1 MLHRNN
7 VALHKNEVNVMNTAK
22 ENLEAFNELSSK
34 GYEAAR
40 ELGELNLRTMESL
53 VSRQMDLMNMFMEN
67 ALRQISMA
75 SEAKG
80 YNDLVKNQIEL
91 TKEVA
96 ERVMGESREA
106 VKFANDT
113 RDQYRAWFENGVEL
127 VSDNM
132 NKVRQAAQAA

>member
-22 ENLEAFNELSSK
+22 ENLEAFNELSNK

-40 ELGELNLRTMESL
+40 ELGELNLRTMEKM

-67 ALRQISMA
+67 SLRQISMA

-80 YNDLVKNQIEL
+80 YNDLVKTQIEL

-96 ERVMGESREA
+96 ERVMSESRES
-106 VKFANDT
+106 VKFANAT
-113 RDQYRAWFENGVEL
+113 RDEYRAWFENGVEL
-127 VSDNM
+127 VSENM

>member
-1 MLHRNN
+1 
-7 VALHKNEVNVMNTAK
+7 MNTAK
-22 ENLEAFNELSSK
+22 ENLEAFNELSNK

-40 ELGELNLRTMESL
+40 ELGELNLRTMEKM

-67 ALRQISMA
+67 SLRQISMA

-80 YNDLVKNQIEL
+80 YNDLVKTQIEL

-96 ERVMGESREA
+96 ERVMGESRES
-106 VKFANDT
+106 VKFANAT
-113 RDQYRAWFENGVEL
+113 RDEYRAWFENGVEL
-127 VSDNM
+127 VSENM